1 MESELRK
8 KSVLC
13 VQGMEGAATPERP
26 MSGQSP
32 ASPAGKGEET
42 GVGVSGR
49 EKEAQAR
56 AVTPPQ
62 PCQ

>member
-26 MSGQSP
+26 MLGQSP
-32 ASPAGKGEET
+32 
-42 GVGVSGR
+42 VS
-49 EKEAQAR
+49 
-56 AVTPPQ
+56 
-62 PCQ
+62 